1 MKILI
6 VKPLMTEPRFHFDW
20 TIELSKYMEVM
31 WICGW
36 MQKDQ
41 YKFSDYVRPN
51 HDINVV
57 CKSLTGN
64 RLMKNIH
71 LLEFS
76 LNVLRYLRKV
86 NPDIVLVHSYQLA
99 FVLPIFAPGN
109 RYLFMT
115 FTTSVNRSSLKRW
128 FWDRWGRMNRLP
140 YRDFLI
146 ATPEMAG
153 LFHIPEWKSC
163 YLTRW
168 GMKPISKVNKE
179 FDSIRLLYIGVL
191 NNRNIHQTIYGLKLF
206 IERNPGVSV
215 TYSIIGSGDGE
226 HVRLLADA
234 ISACKLE
241 TIVKYHGYL
250 SDEEIKPY
258 FDACNVGVS
267 YVPITPYYTD
277 VIVTK
282 TIEYLLS
289 GLVTIATETNKN
301 KEMINGLNG
310 VLVKDNPESFMQG
323 LEDVYLNLSK
333 YDSSTIMTSAQE
345 WDIEFLIRDRIAP
358 LLFSLAE
365 QRDCAQE
372 PSREA

>member
-1 MKILI
+1 
-6 VKPLMTEPRFHFDW
+6 
-20 TIELSKYMEVM
+20 
-31 WICGW
+31 
-36 MQKDQ
+36 
-41 YKFSDYVRPN
+41 
-51 HDINVV
+51 
-57 CKSLTGN
+57 
-64 RLMKNIH
+64 
-71 LLEFS
+71 
-76 LNVLRYLRKV
+76 
-86 NPDIVLVHSYQLA
+86 
-99 FVLPIFAPGN
+99 
-109 RYLFMT
+109 MT

-241 TIVKYHGYL
+241 TTVKYHGYL
-250 SDEEIKPY
+250 PNDEILPFFEK
-258 FDACNVGVS
+258 CNVGVS

-282 TIEYLLS
+282 TVEYLLS
-289 GLVTIATETNKN
+289 GMVVVATDTNKN
-301 KEMINGLNG
+301 REAINDQNG
-310 VLVKDNPESFMQG
+310 VLIPDNPQGFADG
-323 LEDVYLNLSK
+323 LEKVYSRLTA
-333 YDSSTIMTSAQE
+333 YDSSLIMEGAKEWNVEFQIRTSIVPILKSVSAK
-345 WDIEFLIRDRIAP
+345 
-358 LLFSLAE
+358 
-365 QRDCAQE
+365 
-372 PSREA
+372 